1 MPFLVQ
7 AKSERPGD
15 RPIRAEKATRKDAVM
30 TAVGLIGQGMVG
42 VTITDEAGRVFDPP
56 QFPQFFKNG
65 VE

>member
-15 RPIRAEKATRKDAVM
+15 GPFCAEKATRKDAVM

-56 QFPQFFKNG
+56 QFPQFFKND